1 MFGVRCQRP
10 ADRSIALPGVGVV
23 RSCNGCREVVRVWLA
38 TNPPL
43 PEPRPTQSVR
53 SRSVDVQAPRPRRER
68 SIELSPREEAVLRA
82 YASGKTVDAVAR
94 ELDLQVSTVREYLNR
109 ARDKYE
115 QAGREADTRVD
126 LYKRAVEDGLVP
138 APHSPTASTTVAG
151 GTTTD
156 TVDPATWLPSSSIR
170 AVYRY
175 VSARLGPVAQWISA
189 EDVTQE
195 VLLTYVS
202 YRTTQGEID
211 EGTELKLLFSI
222 AKKKVADTQRRQVR
236 ESHDEVRVGTMPE
249 ELVARTPNGED
260 SELAEDLSEAMARML
275 DRLSSQHRDVLLL
288 RIASGLSAAETAEVM
303 GISAGSVRVLQ
314 HRALH
319 RLRTL
324 VDAANGPTTG
334 QIPRLRP
341 GSERMPEQ

>member
-1 MFGVRCQRP
+1 MRARP
-10 ADRSIALPGVGVV
+10 VEA
-23 RSCNGCREVVRVWLA
+23 
-38 TNPPL
+38 
-43 PEPRPTQSVR
+43 
-53 SRSVDVQAPRPRRER
+53 QAARPRRER

-94 ELDLQVSTVREYLNR
+94 ELDLQVSTVRVYLNR

-115 QAGREADTRVD
+115 QAGREAETRVD

-138 APHSPTASTTVAG
+138 APNSPTGSTSLTDRSAI
-151 GTTTD
+151 D
-156 TVDPATWLPSSSIR
+156 TVDPATWLPSASIR

-202 YRTTQGEID
+202 YRATQGEID
-211 EGTELKLLFSI
+211 GGTERKLLFAI
-222 AKKKVADTQRRQVR
+222 AKKKIADTHRRQLR
-236 ESHDEVRVGTMPE
+236 ESQDEVRVSIIPE
-249 ELVARTPNGED
+249 ELVARTPRTQD
-260 SELAEDLSEAMARML
+260 PELAEDLSEDMARML
-275 DRLSSQHRDVLLL
+275 DRLSSAHRDVLLL

-303 GISAGSVRVLQ
+303 GISPGSVRVLH

-319 RLRTL
+319 RLRAL
-324 VDAANGPTTG
+324 VDAANGPATG
-334 QIPRLRP
+334 QIPRLKP
-341 GSERMPEQ
+341 GSEPSAER